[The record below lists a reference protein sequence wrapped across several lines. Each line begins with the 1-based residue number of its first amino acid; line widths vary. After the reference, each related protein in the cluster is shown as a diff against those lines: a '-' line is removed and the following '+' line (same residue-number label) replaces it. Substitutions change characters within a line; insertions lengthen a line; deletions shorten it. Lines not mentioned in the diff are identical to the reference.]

1 VETVRMLLD
10 RGLLVREGSVYRPEG
25 TIGALDVP
33 ETLHALIAARLDG
46 LPPDERRVLQD
57 AAVLGKTFTKRAL
70 AALSGLAEEA
80 LEPLLASLVR
90 KEVLAMQADP
100 RSPEHGQYG
109 FLQDLVRH
117 VAYETLSKRER
128 RARHLAAASH
138 LQASFADEE
147 EIVEV
152 LASHYLDAYREV
164 PDAED
169 AGEIKAK
176 AREMLRRAGERAASL
191 AAARE
196 AQRYFQQAA
205 ELTDEPLVR
214 AELDEK
220 AGRMAWRR
228 GRSDEAVALFDEAL
242 AVLEPEGFVR
252 PAARIATILAEI
264 DFREGRTTEAV
275 ERLERALADLGG
287 EEPDAVVAE
296 TAAQLGRFLM
306 LSSRHEEAMTRLEL
320 ALELAEA
327 LQLPEILTQALTS
340 KAIVLTRTNR
350 LTESRILLEGAL
362 ATARAHELPAPT
374 IRAFNNLAVVDESA
388 DRYSAAF
395 DASMGGLE
403 VARRVG
409 DRVWEAIF
417 LAGPISA
424 LALTGRWDEAI
435 ARVAEVEDIVAGGTR
450 APDTTATFSITI
462 ACWRGNLVEA
472 RARLEKV
479 AWLKDS
485 EIQAWTGY
493 RFHEAEVLRAEGKPR
508 EALAVLEPALATE
521 ELGITFLTKKLA
533 FVEALEAAFEC
544 GDSDRLEELLVMIE
558 SLRPGERPPLLDAH
572 ARRFRAKLSGNEAGF
587 EAAASRFRKLEMPF
601 WLAVTELEHAECL
614 LELGQAADAE
624 PLLAEAR
631 EIFARLE
638 ARPWLERATALGPE
652 QPAELSA

>member
-1 VETVRMLLD
+1 M
-10 RGLLVREGSVYRPEG
+10 
-25 TIGALDVP
+25 P

-46 LPPDERRVLQD
+46 LPPEERRVLQD
-57 AAVLGKTFTKRAL
+57 AAVLGKTFTKRSL
-70 AALSGLAEEA
+70 AALSGLDDAA

-90 KEVLAMQADP
+90 KEVLAVQADP

-109 FLQDLVRH
+109 FLQDLVRY

-138 LQASFADEE
+138 LEASFADEE

-152 LASHYLDAYREV
+152 LASHYLDAYQAV
-164 PDAED
+164 PDADD
-169 AGEIKAK
+169 AAEIKAK

-228 GRSDEAVALFDEAL
+228 GRGEEAVALLNEAL

-306 LSSRHEEAMTRLEL
+306 LSSRHQEATTRLEL

-362 ATARAHELPAPT
+362 ATARAHDLPAPT
-374 IRAFNNLAVVDESA
+374 IRAFNNLAVVYESA
-388 DRYSAAF
+388 DRYSAAY
-395 DASMGGLE
+395 DAAAGGLE

-417 LAGPISA
+417 LAGPTSA

-435 ARVAEVEDIVAGGTR
+435 ARVAEIEDVVAGGTR
-450 APDTTATFSITI
+450 APDTTATFSIAI
-462 ACWRGNLVEA
+462 DCWRGNVAEA
-472 RARLEKV
+472 RAHLEKV

-493 RFHEAEVLRAEGKPR
+493 RFHEAQVLRAEGKPR
-508 EALAVLEPALATE
+508 EALEVLEAALATD

-544 GDSDRLEELLVMIE
+544 GEAGRVEELLVNIE

-572 ARRFRAKLSGNEAGF
+572 ARRFRSKLSGDTAGF
-587 EAAASRFRKLEMPF
+587 AAAEERFRKLEMPF
-601 WLAVTELEHAECL
+601 WLAVTELEHAAL
-614 LELGQAADAE
+614 LTDQGRGAEAE

-638 ARPWLERATALGPE
+638 ATPWLERVAAVADGR
-652 QPAELSA
+652 QMQIPA